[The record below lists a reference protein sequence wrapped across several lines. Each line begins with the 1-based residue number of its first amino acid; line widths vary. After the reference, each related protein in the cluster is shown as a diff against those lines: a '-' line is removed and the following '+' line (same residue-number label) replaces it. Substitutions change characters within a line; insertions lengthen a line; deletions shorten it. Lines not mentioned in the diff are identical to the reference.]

1 MYILVVSV
9 LIYWLVFFGS
19 CMFVVEVA
27 QDQLYDQ
34 VTPHSGW
41 KVGGG
46 TLILAGL
53 AAWLHPSYETM
64 LTGDIHKTALQGIVW
79 FLVFM
84 FVFQFHPWHAI
95 GLALITLIIIA
106 GVATMGVD
114 SMTKPSAT
122 EAASAR
128 RLNQP
133 VRGTMSPSAPLDKN
147 AKAPEAKPA
156 PPAAK

>member
-1 MYILVVSV
+1 MYTTVISV
-9 LIYWLVFFGS
+9 LIYWMVFFGT

-53 AAWLHPSYETM
+53 ATWLHPSYLTM
-64 LTGDIHKTALQGIVW
+64 LTSDIQWTALQAIVW

-84 FVFQFHPWHAI
+84 FAFQFHPWHAL
-95 GLALITLIIIA
+95 GLALITLLMIS

-114 SMTKPSAT
+114 SLTKPAGPT
-122 EAASAR
+122 AQTHPR
-128 RLNQP
+128 NNVP
-133 VRGTMSPSAPLDKN
+133 VRGTLTPSAPS
-147 AKAPEAKPA
+147 AKGAEAKPA
-156 PPAAK
+156 GPASK